1 MIRYK
6 YCKDHEPSLR
16 KQHSQNKLSGAVRE
30 RIWKLSCVWVKRS
43 QNELS
48 SGKQKKI
55 TALFSEGRP
64 MSGRNRESEK
74 NAASG
79 EVLRSEKDITSEVVI
94 KYEKA
99 SRLENMTLLMKENLL
114 RNLIISFAVLLTA
127 AAFLC
132 DSPADILLGMEKILT
147 ARSVLITDYFVVG
160 GMGAA
165 FLNAALVLAVGIVL
179 VLANKIPFSGP
190 TMAALFMNAGYGLW
204 GKNPMNIIPIVLG
217 IQIYCRIHH
226 IKLSRHI
233 YTTLYGT
240 CLAPFVTEI
249 YFLLHLPVA
258 VRFLAAILLG
268 ILIGYLLPPLSM
280 HTASMHMG
288 YNLFNVG
295 FSAGIL
301 AFVAVCIMNSMGI
314 TSESVLVWQTGQP
327 PEIVAG
333 LYLLFITVFL
343 IGFMSG
349 GCKWSGLR
357 KIFSR
362 PGRAATDFVLMDG
375 ASPTMMNMGLVG
387 IICTTYIL
395 LIGGDFSGPV
405 VGAIIMAFGFS
416 AFGAHVKNY
425 LPVLLGIYLFT
436 FVSQYQP
443 VTPGIQLAAI
453 FGVGLSPIAGQFG
466 ILAGILAGML
476 HSAISMCTARFYG
489 GLNLY
494 NNGFS
499 AGWVAIFM
507 IPALENIIGHYKDYK
522 EKKSEHPQ
530 KNTK

>member
-1 MIRYK
+1 M
-6 YCKDHEPSLR
+6 
-16 KQHSQNKLSGAVRE
+16 
-30 RIWKLSCVWVKRS
+30 
-43 QNELS
+43 
-48 SGKQKKI
+48 SGKFMESGKNTGTDVKI
-55 TALFSEGRP
+55 NEEIKSKETLT
-64 MSGRNRESEK
+64 SGQITESVPGSATGQPVK
-74 NAASG
+74 LDK
-79 EVLRSEKDITSEVVI
+79 V
-94 KYEKA
+94 
-99 SRLENMTLLMKENLL
+99 SRLENMTLLMKGNLL
-114 RNLIISFAVLLTA
+114 RNLTVFCAVMLAA

-132 DSPADILLGMEKILT
+132 DSPADILEGMGKILT
-147 ARSVLITDYFVVG
+147 SRSVLITDYFVVG

-165 FLNAALVLAVGIVL
+165 FLNASLVLALGIILVL
-179 VLANKIPFSGP
+179 VEKIPFSGP

-204 GKNPMNIIPIVLG
+204 GKNPMTVIPIVFG

-233 YTTLYGT
+233 YTALYGT

-249 YFLLHLPVA
+249 YFLLHLPVI
-258 VRFLAAILLG
+258 VRFLAAVFLG
-268 ILIGYLLPPLSM
+268 ILIGFLLPPLSM

-301 AFVAVCIMNSMGI
+301 AFVAVCIMNSLGI
-314 TSESVLVWQTGQP
+314 TSESVLLWQTGRP
-327 PEIVAG
+327 IGIVIG
-333 LYLLFITVFL
+333 LYLLFVTVFL
-343 IGFMSG
+343 IGFITG
-349 GCKWSGLR
+349 GCKWSGLI

-362 PGRAATDFVLMDG
+362 PGRAVTDFVLMDG

-405 VGAIIMAFGFS
+405 VGAILMAFGFS

-425 LPVLLGIYLFT
+425 LPVLLGVYLFT
-436 FVSQYQP
+436 FVSQYDHT
-443 VTPGIQLAAI
+443 TPGIQLAAV
-453 FGVGLSPIAGQFG
+453 FGVGLSPVAGQFG
-466 ILAGILAGML
+466 IFAGIVAGIL
-476 HSAISMCTARFYG
+476 HSAVTMCTARFYG

-507 IPALENIIGHYKDYK
+507 IPALESVINNYKDRK
-522 EKKSEHPQ
+522 RERRKKSE
-530 KNTK
+530 